1 MTDGQAPRL
10 SALNSKITSIL
21 SSSLAN
27 IEIRDALE
35 ALDTRKIQNTP
46 ATRRNLRLDLQQ
58 DVITSNAEII
68 SDFGTVA
75 TQLQNVGTALFKL
88 QQTVAEMRRHVSAA
102 KLETAPML
110 EEADV
115 LLTKQKR
122 SPPRNC
128 YCKHSMHILC
138 FLRTNC
144 SF

>member
-1 MTDGQAPRL
+1 MIDGQAPRL
-10 SALNSKITSIL
+10 SALNTKITSIL

-68 SDFGTVA
+68 SDFGIVA
-75 TQLQNVGTALFKL
+75 AQLSNVGTALSKL

-110 EEADV
+110 EVEWW
-115 LLTKQKR
+115 
-122 SPPRNC
+122 
-128 YCKHSMHILC
+128 
-138 FLRTNC
+138 
-144 SF
+144 